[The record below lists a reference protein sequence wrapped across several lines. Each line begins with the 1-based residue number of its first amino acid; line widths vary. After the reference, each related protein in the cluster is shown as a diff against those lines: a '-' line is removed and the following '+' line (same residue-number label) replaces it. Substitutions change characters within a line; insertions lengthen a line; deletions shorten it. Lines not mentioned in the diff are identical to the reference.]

1 MISKQYKAK
10 PIPKRKFIRQDEIRM
25 KNTPIQVLIADD
37 EPILRRSLC
46 RTISQ
51 CSDIELAGQADSG
64 RSAVEFLQHNP
75 LPDVI
80 LMDIEMESSDDGL
93 QAAAVISKSF
103 PQVSII
109 MLTVREDEQT
119 IYDSYCIPA
128 VKDYVVKSFRPDAIL
143 TAIRRVAEDSQAILS
158 ANEKLRYEFQ
168 RLKKNEQSFLQALEL
183 FSRLTPTERTILS
196 LKMQGMST
204 RQIAQSRMVEEGTIK
219 AQINNMLKKFSVHK
233 TSEIIDL
240 IHSLKLENLF

>member
-1 MISKQYKAK
+1 M
-10 PIPKRKFIRQDEIRM
+10 
-25 KNTPIQVLIADD
+25 
-37 EPILRRSLC
+37 
-46 RTISQ
+46 
-51 CSDIELAGQADSG
+51 
-64 RSAVEFLQHNP
+64 
-75 LPDVI
+75 
-80 LMDIEMESSDDGL
+80 
-93 QAAAVISKSF
+93 
-103 PQVSII
+103 
-109 MLTVREDEQT
+109 
-119 IYDSYCIPA
+119 
-128 VKDYVVKSFRPDAIL
+128 VKSYRPDAIL